1 MAISAGKQPVG
12 ILSLKRCR
20 KILSFDIGAKAREQF
35 CDDPF
40 AELYPV
46 NFTTP
51 AAAAVQGLP
60 PTGWIDFGT
69 KEITIVVDDTMPYA
83 KAWTLAQHTDVHEHL
98 HWAWDLS
105 PHLLGVKS
113 EAERF
118 ILNIF
123 LDACNEQR
131 ALLESYWASRKLAA
145 GRRIR
150 HADYMAIPPAN
161 RHDPTALY
169 AAGFLVLAA
178 HTTLMTRGRK
188 VLARIHSGS
197 ALDARALDRLWKQ
210 IARVVGP
217 CPAHIQSKWME
228 AFDIAVRAWQARDRQ
243 EIADFSREFKALF
256 PEPPANV
263 LPIFCPLDVG
273 GHVGATRSD
282 APPGRGT
289 PSFVA
294 PPPPDSGD
302 LDLDPDQP
310 DADEAGDAGKVDK
323 DVQAASQ
330 PAKSW
335 GPGAPVGGPTADD
348 DIQPADPH
356 ELVQRALSHAASLRE
371 HLKLTQDAVLMEHTR
386 RGRADAGIIARDEE
400 HPSPFRSNVVEEA
413 VLGPG
418 VCVVKLVDTS
428 GSMHPSGGGKWEP
441 VRLATMA
448 GHLAMQDA
456 LVPHFI
462 ATSRTL
468 KLVASPALTDDQ
480 ARSLIAGMG
489 PSRSGGDNFERSL
502 GIAIDQLL
510 RWSPAQLNAVFS
522 ATVDNRAAF
531 LPRDDYIR
539 IMVIIH
545 DGQPCDAYT
554 FREEVQRARRSGII
568 VTGLGL
574 DLDEDDAAGMER
586 LFGTND
592 LVLASSHDFAPKLGL
607 TITAAVERGMRA
619 ALVR

>member
-1 MAISAGKQPVG
+1 MANSAGKQPVG

-20 KILSFDIGAKAREQF
+20 KVLTYDIGAKAREQF

-60 PTGWIDFGT
+60 PTGWIDFD
-69 KEITIVVDDTMPYA
+69 KREITIVVDDRMPYG

-98 HWAWDLS
+98 HWAWDIS
-105 PHLLGVKS
+105 PHRLGVKS

-118 ILNIF
+118 TLNIF

-150 HADYMAIPPAN
+150 HADYMAIPPQR
-161 RHDPTALY
+161 RHDQNELY

-217 CPAHIQSKWME
+217 CPKHIEAKWME
-228 AFDIAVRAWQARDRQ
+228 AFAIAVSAWQSRDRQ
-243 EIADFSREFKALF
+243 EIAKLARDFKALF
-256 PEPPANV
+256 PDPPANV

-273 GHVGATRSD
+273 GHVGARSD

-289 PSFVA
+289 PAFVA
-294 PPPPDSGD
+294 APPPDSGD
-302 LDLDPDQP
+302 LDLEPDQP
-310 DADEAGDAGKVDK
+310 DSEEAGDAADVSK
-323 DVQAASQ
+323 DVEAASE
-330 PAKSW
+330 PAKDW
-335 GPGAPVGGPTADD
+335 GPGAPVGDPTSDD
-348 DIQPADPH
+348 NIQPADPH
-356 ELVQRALSHAASLRE
+356 ELVQLALPHAASLRE
-371 HLKLTQDAVLMEHTR
+371 HLKLTQDAVVVEHSR
-386 RGRADAGIIARDEE
+386 RGRADAGIIARDED
-400 HPSPFRSNVVEEA
+400 HPTPFRASVGEEA
-413 VLGPG
+413 TLGPG
-418 VCVVKLVDTS
+418 VIIAGLIDTS

-441 VRLATMA
+441 VRRAMMA
-448 GHLAMQDA
+448 SHIAMQEA
-456 LVPHFI
+456 FVPHFI
-462 ATSRTL
+462 ATSRRL
-468 KLVASPALTDDQ
+468 KLVASPALSDDQ
-480 ARSLIAGMG
+480 ARALIAGMG
-489 PSRSGGDNFERSL
+489 PSRSGGDNFHRSI
-502 GIAIDQLL
+502 GVAIDQLL
-510 RWSPAQLNAVFS
+510 RWTPAQINAAF
-522 ATVDNRAAF
+522 ATTVDNRAAF
-531 LPRDDYIR
+531 LPRDEYIR
-539 IMVIIH
+539 VLIIVH

-554 FREEVQRARRSGII
+554 FRDEIQRARRSGII

-574 DLDEDDAAGMER
+574 DLDHDDAEGMLR
-586 LFGTND
+586 LFGADD
-592 LVLASSHDFAPKLGL
+592 LVLAGSNDFAPKLGL
-607 TITAAVERGMRA
+607 TITAAVGRGLRV
-619 ALVR
+619 ALR